1 MHFRQLD
8 LNLLVAL
15 DALLTERSIT
25 RAGKRLFLTQSA
37 MSGALARLREYFGDE
52 LLVQVGR
59 QMVPTPLA
67 ESLAAPVR
75 KILMQIQQ
83 TLEARPVFEPTTST
97 RRFRILMSDYVASV
111 LMVDA
116 IRHLAQLAPHVQIE
130 LMSNDMEVPG
140 DALERGEVDLMVMP
154 ENYLSPAHPSEP
166 IFDDDYVCIASADH
180 PDIGE
185 SLSLEQY
192 LSLGHVMVHF
202 NRGRNPSM
210 DEWVVGRLGL
220 TRRCE
225 VVAMNF
231 TSVAAFVAGTRRI
244 ATLQGRLATRLA
256 DGMPIKI
263 LPCPVAIPSLREAMQ
278 WHEQFERDAGLA
290 WLRQEL
296 RAVADRMPRHSAA

>member
-67 ESLAAPVR
+67 ESLAQPVR
-75 KILMQIQQ
+75 RILMEIQQ
-83 TLEARPVFEPTTST
+83 TLEARPTFDPATAT
-97 RRFRILMSDYVASV
+97 RRFRLLMSDYVASV
-111 LMVDA
+111 LMVDVV
-116 IRHLAQLAPHVQIE
+116 RHLAALAPHVEIE
-130 LMSNDMEVPG
+130 LISNDLEAPTE
-140 DALERGEVDLMVMP
+140 ALERGDVDLMVMP
-154 ENYLSPAHPSEP
+154 ENYLLATHPSEP
-166 IFDDDYVCIASADH
+166 LFDDSYVCIASADH
-180 PDIGE
+180 PDIGD
-185 SLSLEQY
+185 SLSLDEY
-192 LSLGHVMVHF
+192 LALGHVMVHF

-210 DEWVVGRLGL
+210 DEWVVGRLGI

-225 VVAMNF
+225 MVAMSF
-231 TSVAAFVAGTRRI
+231 SSVAAFVAGTRRV
-244 ATLQGRLATRLA
+244 ATIQGRLAARLSA
-256 DGMPIKI
+256 LVPIKI
-263 LPCPVAIPSLREAMQ
+263 LRCPVDIPPLREAMQ

-290 WLRQEL
+290 WLRNEM
-296 RAVADRMPRHSAA
+296 RRIAERMVPPVIP